1 MERKD
6 IRQIRAALAVVRES
20 EALWLRF
27 EVSYRSVPSGHDL
40 IGDGLND
47 YLKTTK
53 RTLRVRLVIAYMQMV
68 FSRLSK
74 TTLVTF
80 RAWWLR
86 ITG

>member
-1 MERKD
+1 MIRKD

-20 EALWLRF
+20 EAMWLRF
-27 EVSYRSVPSGHDL
+27 EVSYRSVSSEHDL
-40 IGDGLND
+40 IGNGLGN
-47 YLKTTK
+47 YLETTK
-53 RTLRVRLVIAYMQMV
+53 RTLRVRLVIAYTQMV